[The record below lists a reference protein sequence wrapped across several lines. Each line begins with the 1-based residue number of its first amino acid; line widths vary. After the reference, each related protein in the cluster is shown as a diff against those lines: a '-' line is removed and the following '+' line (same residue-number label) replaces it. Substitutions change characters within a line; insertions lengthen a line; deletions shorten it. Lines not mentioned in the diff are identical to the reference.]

1 MAKRQ
6 KRPILVV
13 GKRFFSIISMRNIAK
28 VCHWALGLPRRS
40 SLLQP
45 RRRSAGLWLLR
56 GRGAS
61 RKCRLSSTTAYH
73 SQSRVMRRAFSAT
86 DHADSGGA
94 ARWMEWVLRLCR
106 CTHTTWQE
114 TPGVSHR
121 AHGSRPNGPVV
132 GDSSRVVKDLT
143 HTSLSCGIALSAR
156 GWQSETHLAQLKSPP
171 ILSPL
176 AENKDLVTWRL
187 AVKPLKQ
194 CGNHANLVGQ
204 NQLSAKSTMIILID
218 FYYVQLEMDWIMF
231 ICNYIPNFLCYVL
244 HYSTLTTLN
253 GRRFKNCSLTI
264 LQQQDPII
272 LWVSHLMIALKSN
285 WPQEQTDPVC
295 LSSDCLKLA
304 AGYES
309 NWPN

>member
-1 MAKRQ
+1 M
-6 KRPILVV
+6 
-13 GKRFFSIISMRNIAK
+13 AK
-28 VCHWALGLPRRS
+28 VCHRTIDLPRRS

-61 RKCRLSSTTAYH
+61 RKCRRSSTTAYH

-143 HTSLSCGIALSAR
+143 HIIVLWYCTECKGLVIRDTSSKA
-156 GWQSETHLAQLKSPP
+156 TKSPP
-171 ILSPL
+171 ILSSL
-176 AENKDLVTWRL
+176 AENKDLVTWIL

-194 CGNHANLVGQ
+194 CGNHASSVSQ
-204 NQLSAKSTMIILID
+204 NQLSVKSTMIVLID
-218 FYYVQLEMDWIMF
+218 FYYVQLETMF
-231 ICNYIPNFLCYVL
+231 ICNYLPNFLCYAL

-253 GRRFKNCSLTI
+253 GRQPKNCSKSLCLTI
-264 LQQQDPII
+264 LQKQGPII
-272 LWVSHLMIALKSN
+272 LWVTAI
-285 WPQEQTDPVC
+285 
-295 LSSDCLKLA
+295 
-304 AGYES
+304 
-309 NWPN
+309 